1 VSGNK
6 VNGLLDRIVVV
17 LMRTTHSGNIGA
29 VARACKTMG
38 ITKLRL
44 VNPVADI
51 NQEAMQR
58 ASGADD
64 VLRAAQVFET
74 LEGALADSILV
85 LGASARSRKMTW
97 PVGHPRD
104 LAELAVK
111 ELLSPALASEAKVV
125 LLFGQEAS
133 GLSNEELQR
142 CNYHACIP
150 ANPEYSSLNLAMA
163 VQVMAYE
170 VRMAALLSCDTSAVQ
185 ISAVLSPEDDGWDD
199 SLASGAQVDGLLS
212 HIEETL
218 IGVDYFDPN
227 NPGTLMS
234 RIKRLLL
241 RSKLDKMEVNILRG
255 VCKAVLSKASK

>member
-1 VSGNK
+1 VSENK
-6 VNGLLDRIVVV
+6 VNSLLDRVVVV

-38 ITKLRL
+38 ISKLRL
-44 VNPVADI
+44 VNPVAEI
-51 NQEAMQR
+51 NQEAIQR

-64 VLRAAQVFET
+64 VLRDAQVFES
-74 LEGALADSILV
+74 LEDALVDSVLV

-104 LAELAVK
+104 LSELAMK
-111 ELLSPALASEAKVV
+111 ELLSTSLDSEAKVV

-142 CNYHACIP
+142 CNFHACIP

-170 VRMAALLSCDTSAVQ
+170 IRMAALLSCEDSASK
-185 ISAVLSPEDDGWDD
+185 IAPVLSPEDDGWDD
-199 SLASGAQVDGLLS
+199 SLASGAQVDGLLA
-212 HIEETL
+212 HIQETL
-218 IGVDYFDPN
+218 IGVDYYDPN